1 MVSKTLLGFVLLAV
15 LVVVAG
21 AVLAERG
28 SSSSS
33 RNGRVDVVAAENFY
47 GDIVSQ
53 IGGSRVAVTSILSD
67 PNADPH
73 LFEPGTRNG
82 LAVSR
87 AALVVQNGVGYD
99 SFMQKLED
107 AAPSSHRIV
116 ITIADVLG
124 VTGADHNPHLW
135 YDVPRLDRIASAIAA
150 GLGRA
155 DPAHRGDY
163 RAGLVRFE
171 RRLAP
176 LRREVAAIR
185 ARFGGTPVAYTEPV
199 PGYLLEAAGLR
210 NLTPPAFSR
219 AIEDGSE
226 PSPQAV
232 AQMTA
237 LFTRHRVRVLLYN
250 DQTVSPITNR
260 IRAAA
265 ERAGIQV
272 IGVSETMPPGES
284 FQAWQLGQA
293 RALERALRR

>member
-1 MVSKTLLGFVLLAV
+1 VSKTLIGYVALAV
-15 LVVVAG
+15 GLAAAG
-21 AVLAERG
+21 VGLAAGG
-28 SSSSS
+28 SSSPP
-33 RNGRVDVVAAENFY
+33 RGGPVAVVAAENFY
-47 GDIVSQ
+47 GNIASQ
-53 IGGSRVAVTSILSD
+53 IGGAHVAVTSVLSD

-73 LFEPGTRNG
+73 LFEPGTHNG
-82 LAVSR
+82 LAVSQ
-87 AALVVQNGVGYD
+87 AALVIQNGVGYD

-116 ITIADVLG
+116 VTVAGVLG
-124 VTGADHNPHLW
+124 VTGADANPHLW
-135 YDVPRLDRIASAIAA
+135 YDVPELGRIASAIAS

-155 DPAHRGDY
+155 DPAHRRDY
-163 RAGLVRFE
+163 RAGLARFD
-171 RRLAP
+171 RSLRA

-199 PGYLLEAAGLR
+199 PGYLLAAAGLR
-210 NLTPPAFSR
+210 SLTPAAFAR

-226 PSPQAV
+226 PSPQSV

-237 LFTRHRVRVLLYN
+237 LLSGRRVRVLVYN
-250 DQTVSPITNR
+250 DQAVSPITSR

-265 ERAGIQV
+265 RAAGIPV

-293 RALERALRR
+293 RALERALAG

>member
-1 MVSKTLLGFVLLAV
+1 M
-15 LVVVAG
+15 
-21 AVLAERG
+21 E
-28 SSSSS
+28 
-33 RNGRVDVVAAENFY
+33 VVAAENFY

-107 AAPSSHRIV
+107 AAPSSGRTV
-116 ITIADVLG
+116 VTIGHVLG
-124 VTGADHNPHLW
+124 VTGADQNPHLW
-135 YDVPRLDRIASAIAA
+135 YDVPRLGRIAGAIAA

-155 DPAHRGDY
+155 DPAHRADY
-163 RAGLVRFE
+163 RAGLARFE
-171 RRLAP
+171 RSLAP
-176 LRREVAAIR
+176 LQREVAAIR
-185 ARFGGTPVAYTEPV
+185 ARFGGAPVAYTEPV
-199 PGYLLEAAGLR
+199 PGYLLLAAGLR

-226 PSPQAV
+226 PSPEAV
-232 AQMTA
+232 AAMTA
-237 LFTRHRVRVLLYN
+237 LFSGGRVRVLLYN

-265 ERAGIQV
+265 EAAGIPV
-272 IGVSETMPPGES
+272 VGVSETMPQGAR
-284 FQAWQLGQA
+284 FQDWQLGQA